1 MLGRHLEVARKF
13 QLQMVNGPTP
23 VDNTIVLVIRDDMQD
38 DVIDV
43 FGWVYQS
50 RRVFLPLE
58 FPNV

>member
-1 MLGRHLEVARKF
+1 
-13 QLQMVNGPTP
+13 MVNGPTP

-50 RRVFLPLE
+50 RRVLLPLE